1 MAAPVMA
8 TAVMPSTPMVVV
20 MMDMRELMEVM
31 EMTETDRPDQH
42 GRAAIGPPWAEGGFV
57 ESRR

>member
-8 TAVMPSTPMVVV
+8 TPVMPSAAMVVV
-20 MMDMRELMEVM
+20 MEMRELMEVM
-31 EMTETDRPDQH
+31 EMTESDRPDQH
-42 GRAAIGPPWAEGGFV
+42 GRTAIGPPWAEGGFV